1 MGYNTA
7 LARLKLALIP
17 GLHCVRGGDG
27 GGAPASKTTKQGK
40 LL

>member
-17 GLHCVRGGDG
+17 GLQSDKAINEEIFR
-27 GGAPASKTTKQGK
+27 
-40 LL
+40 